1 MQIPSHFDTA
11 RVYELIKDIE
21 TNLRNKLRN
30 LTLQLK
36 LDMELLKWRQNNN
49 NSNDYSDQSDE
60 IEVSLLSI
68 NLTF

>member
-11 RVYELIKDIE
+11 RVYELFKDIE

-60 IEVSLLSI
+60 IELSLLSI

>member
-36 LDMELLKWRQNNN
+36 LDMEVLKWRQNNN

>member
-60 IEVSLLSI
+60 IELSLLSK
-68 NLTF
+68 NLAF

>member
-36 LDMELLKWRQNNN
+36 LDMEVLKWRQNNN

-60 IEVSLLSI
+60 IEVSLLSV